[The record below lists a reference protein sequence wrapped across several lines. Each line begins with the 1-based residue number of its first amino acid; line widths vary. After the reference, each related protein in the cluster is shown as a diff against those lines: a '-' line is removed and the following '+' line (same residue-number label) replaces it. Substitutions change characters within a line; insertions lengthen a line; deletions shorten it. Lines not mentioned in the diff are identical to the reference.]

1 MARLRAGKSGERDAS
16 LPVRPDSTVTARG
29 VAPARARDVDGEASG
44 AAVEGR
50 DDEVRRVP

>member
-1 MARLRAGKSGERDAS
+1 MARLRAGKIGERDTS
-16 LPVRPDSTVTARG
+16 LPVRPDSTVAARG
-29 VAPARARDVDGEASG
+29 VAPARDVDGEAPV